1 MTLTLARYHLRVE
14 TIESSDAIVCYPRSN
29 RSLKGQLFLGVAD
42 PAAAEA
48 AFLSE
53 AGSLALRQ
61 GIADPFDELD
71 PDPWMRYDE
80 NGCFFHVV

>member
-1 MTLTLARYHLRVE
+1 MPM
-14 TIESSDAIVCYPRSN
+14 CYPRSN

-48 AFLSE
+48 AFVSE

-61 GIADPFDELD
+61 GIADPFDDLD

-80 NGCFFHVV
+80 MVV